1 MGRDPKDNSQW
12 ISFEK
17 VTPGYPNTDEGYEQ
31 YLASRKVE
39 SSPLRISEVM
49 SANVTTLTDDYGAYS
64 DYVEIENTS
73 DSEIDLS
80 GYGLSN
86 KPNKTMKWRFP
97 DGTKIPA
104 HGYVV
109 VYCSGKAYS
118 KDGSN
123 NYLHTNFRLSSYK
136 VEVSLANKAG
146 QILDSVEVPEMKSD
160 TVYLRD
166 PSDNYEW
173 TTSANPSPGYAN
185 TAEGFQKF
193 VEANGKP
200 TSSVIISEAMPYNDK
215 YAPTGGAYYDWVEY
229 PTTMAPKPFPSR
241 AGG

>member
-1 MGRDPKDNSQW
+1 MVYCDKQDKRKASAAAWPISAFPLPGEDVVLTNNLGVIVDYTTFSQMPSDTSMGRDPKDNSQW

-123 NYLHTNFRLSSYK
+123 NYLHT
-136 VEVSLANKAG
+136 
-146 QILDSVEVPEMKSD
+146 I
-160 TVYLRD
+160 
-166 PSDNYEW
+166 
-173 TTSANPSPGYAN
+173 
-185 TAEGFQKF
+185 
-193 VEANGKP
+193 
-200 TSSVIISEAMPYNDK
+200 
-215 YAPTGGAYYDWVEY
+215 
-229 PTTMAPKPFPSR
+229 
-241 AGG
+241 